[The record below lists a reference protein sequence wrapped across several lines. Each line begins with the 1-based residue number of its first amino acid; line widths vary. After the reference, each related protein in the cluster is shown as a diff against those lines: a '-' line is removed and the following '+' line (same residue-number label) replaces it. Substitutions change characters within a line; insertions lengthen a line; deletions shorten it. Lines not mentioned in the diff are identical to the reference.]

1 MALETR
7 RLKLAIEGNVLT
19 ANTASIGMGNID
31 EGRMKKAI
39 SQLAENYKFENSPN
53 MSLYFTDKYLPND
66 GSLMIK

>member
-1 MALETR
+1 
-7 RLKLAIEGNVLT
+7 
-19 ANTASIGMGNID
+19 MGNID

-53 MSLYFTDKYLPND
+53 MSALFYRSISSSD